1 MARRSHAASSIDT
14 KVFIFGGIANDQD
27 LSSIEFIDLA
37 AEDSFWAIVDVPL
50 FTMRSYSI
58 VGQTSKD
65 HIAIIGGYHCED
77 EEVVYNKD
85 FLSFD
90 TRQMTS
96 KSFKCNYHEI

>member
-37 AEDSFWAIVDVPL
+37 AEDSFWATVDVPL

-96 KSFKCNYHEI
+96 KSFKCNYQGI